1 MHKNKRFELRV
12 NGFELEILKTKAASS
27 GQSLSSYLVN
37 CGLDKRI
44 KSRFTA
50 EELELY
56 MLLKKY
62 ETNFKRIA
70 NLYHNDRNKDSQVLK
85 EQIKEVIQSIKNL
98 LQ

>member
-1 MHKNKRFELRV
+1 MDKNKRFELRV
-12 NGFELEILKTKAASS
+12 NAFELEILKTKASAC
-27 GQSLSSYLVN
+27 GQSLSSYMVN

-56 MLLKKY
+56 MLLKRY

-70 NLYHNDRNKDSQVLK
+70 NLYRTDRNKDSLVLK
-85 EQIKEVIQSIKNL
+85 EQINDVIFSIKKL

>member
-1 MHKNKRFELRV
+1 MDKNKRFELRV
-12 NGFELEILKTKAASS
+12 NAFELEILKTKAAAC

-50 EELELY
+50 EELDLY

-70 NLYHNDRNKDSQVLK
+70 NLYHNDRNKDSLLLQ
-85 EQIKEVIQSIKNL
+85 EQIKEVVQSIKKL
-98 LQ
+98 LK